1 VFILYALTQEQLA
14 IQKMAKEF
22 AEKEIAPVAPLY
34 DEQETFPY
42 DVIKKMW
49 ETGLV
54 NYTVPEDLG
63 GGGLDTLTACV
74 VTEELA
80 KGCGGIAT
88 IAVANAL
95 ALYPVLIAGT
105 DKQKTE
111 FVPPIC
117 TKGKFAAFCLTEPN
131 AGSDAASV
139 STNAVKVDGG
149 YVLNGSKC
157 FITNGDIADLY
168 TVFATLDKSKG
179 LKGLTAFILPKSEGI
194 SVGKKEKK
202 MGIRASSTAEVIF
215 DNVFVPEANRLGDE
229 GAAFKIAMKVLDTS
243 RPLVGSLALGVAVA
257 AFETA
262 VKYSKER
269 VQFGQPIASFQ
280 MIQSMIAD
288 MATRIDAAR
297 LLIWRAAGMVDRKE
311 VFFAKESAMS
321 KLYASEIAMDVTTDA
336 VQIMGGYGYSR
347 EYPVE
352 KYMRDA
358 KIMQIIEGTSQIQKL
373 VIAGN
378 VLK

>member
-1 VFILYALTQEQLA
+1 MYTLTQEQLA
-14 IQKMAKEF
+14 IQKMAREF
-22 AEKEIAPVAPLY
+22 AKKEIIPVAPLY
-34 DEQETFPY
+34 DEEEKFPF
-42 DVIKKMW
+42 DVMQKMW
-49 ETGLV
+49 ETGLI
-54 NYTVPEDLG
+54 NYTVPEELG
-63 GGGLDTLTACV
+63 GGGLDVLTGCV
-74 VTEELA
+74 VTEELS

-105 DKQKTE
+105 DKQKAE

-139 STNAVKVDGG
+139 STSAKKVEGG

-168 TVFATLDKSKG
+168 TVFATLDRSKG
-179 LKGLTAFILPKSEGI
+179 LKGLTAFMLPRSEGI
-194 SVGKKEKK
+194 TVGKKEKK
-202 MGIRASSTAEVIF
+202 MGIRASSTAEVVF

-243 RPLVGSLALGVAVA
+243 RPLVGALALGVAVA

-280 MIQSMIAD
+280 MIQSKLAD
-288 MATRIDAAR
+288 MATTIDAAR

-311 VFFAKESAMS
+311 AFFAKESAMS
-321 KLYASEIAMDVTTDA
+321 KLYASEVAMDVTTSA

-347 EYPVE
+347 EFPVE

-358 KIMQIIEGTSQIQKL
+358 KIMQIYEGTNEIQRI
-373 VIAGN
+373 VIAQN
-378 VLK
+378 LLR